1 MSLLPEFLFKEYCW
15 YRYFWLARLTKWA
28 LGALWSRSGWV
39 GWMGRFF
46 VSMWIA
52 FLNFHLCCQI
62 SWALG
67 NGTAVLVRFIIRK
80 LKITWN
86 VKWGRINLSAGYL
99 VINQWKLFFQWR
111 GGGWERRP
119 LKDEYNSL
127 HWGRM
132 ELSRTVFVP
141 EVEAIDAKMQIERNF
156 YFEQSTWP
164 GSLKI
169 TTSWYQSF
177 EKCFFSAAV
186 FCRITWNEFCHK
198 LLIQFMPTSKSKTPE
213 KEWKIPVGK

>member
-1 MSLLPEFLFKEYCW
+1 MSLLPEFLFTKDIADIASFGW
-15 YRYFWLARLTKWA
+15 YGWQN
-28 LGALWSRSGWV
+28 GLWELYGVRVNGWDEWGV
-39 GWMGRFF
+39 FF
-46 VSMWIA
+46 VSMWLV

-62 SWALG
+62 SWAM
-67 NGTAVLVRFIIRK
+67 ALVRFIIRK

-99 VINQWKLFFQWR
+99 VINQRKLFFQWR

-119 LKDEYNSL
+119 LKDKYNAL

-169 TTSWYQSF
+169 TTS
-177 EKCFFSAAV
+177 
-186 FCRITWNEFCHK
+186 
-198 LLIQFMPTSKSKTPE
+198 
-213 KEWKIPVGK
+213 